1 MNLKRTQHENAT
13 KEPITDVKDTKLAP
27 VSTHKPEHAKFDAV
41 KPETKKPAHADNKQA
56 IAEYISEY
64 AKLDTTSDR
73 LKFIQKLMTKP
84 NSDSVINKLAYVFA
98 DTAKTDLDDFVAK
111 LSQSKTALANIK
123 PQVSRLEDSNDITK
137 NFIVFNDGFHLLGRN
152 DDRDAFKIQLRW
164 NFLSNTLQ
172 VVQHADTKQA
182 NETLNAL
189 NSIIDGHSAQNA
201 GSTLTKEQLEAK
213 IDEDSGVVDLL
224 TDLLSGDNKKIK
236 EARRYEDDFLNGKR
250 LVQSLHERGTYEE
263 MASIKK
269 RAFRNADEV
278 DGADF
283 IDELRQIDNN
293 KVDDGGFLKS
303 SKRELTREE
312 AIKRLF
318 DNQLD
323 VDSVLAEYKQ
333 DLTKS
338 RKIWQDR
345 QDNAASLSVNEAAAV
360 DLIIKTEKNLIDA
373 LQGNLQAGLDKLAHD
388 GYLTEIKLKLDNDK
402 LF

>member
-13 KEPITDVKDTKLAP
+13 KEPITNVKDTNLTPA
-27 VSTHKPEHAKFDAV
+27 STHKSEHAKFDAV
-41 KPETKKPAHADNKQA
+41 KSEIKKPAHADNKQA

-236 EARRYEDDFLNGKR
+236 EARRYEDDFLNDKR

-263 MASIKK
+263 MTSIKK

>member
-1 MNLKRTQHENAT
+1 MNLKRTQHENVI
-13 KEPITDVKDTKLAP
+13 KEPFTNVKDTKLTPA
-27 VSTHKPEHAKFDAV
+27 STHKPEHAKVDAV
-41 KPETKKPAHADNKQA
+41 KPGAKKSAHADNKQA

-73 LKFIQKLMTKP
+73 LKFIQELMTKP

-111 LSQSKTALANIK
+111 LSQSKTALAKIK

-236 EARRYEDDFLNGKR
+236 EVRRYEDDFLNDKR

-269 RAFRNADEV
+269 RAFWNADEF
-278 DGADF
+278 DGVDF

-333 DLTKS
+333 DLAKS

-360 DLIIKTEKNLIDA
+360 DLIIKTEKNLIDG

>member
-1 MNLKRTQHENAT
+1 MPANKNH
-13 KEPITDVKDTKLAP
+13 VKI
-27 VSTHKPEHAKFDAV
+27 E
-41 KPETKKPAHADNKQA
+41 
-56 IAEYISEY
+56 
-64 AKLDTTSDR
+64 
-73 LKFIQKLMTKP
+73 
-84 NSDSVINKLAYVFA
+84 
-98 DTAKTDLDDFVAK
+98 
-111 LSQSKTALANIK
+111 
-123 PQVSRLEDSNDITK
+123 
-137 NFIVFNDGFHLLGRN
+137 
-152 DDRDAFKIQLRW
+152 
-164 NFLSNTLQ
+164 
-172 VVQHADTKQA
+172 
-182 NETLNAL
+182 
-189 NSIIDGHSAQNA
+189 DGHSAQNA

-236 EARRYEDDFLNGKR
+236 EARRYEDDFLNDKR

-269 RAFRNADEV
+269 RAFRNADEF
-278 DGADF
+278 DGVDF

-312 AIKRLF
+312 AVKRLF

-333 DLTKS
+333 DLAKS
-338 RKIWQDR
+338 RKMLKDR
-345 QDNAASLSVNEAAAV
+345 QDNAASLSANEAAAV
-360 DLIIKTEKNLIDA
+360 DLIIKTEKNLIDG